1 MKAFRSRIFHFT
13 DRENYS
19 YFEDGLLV
27 ISNGLVYKV
36 GHYNEVYP
44 NLEAGIEIVDEHDK
58 ILMPGFIDGHVH
70 AVQTRVLASYGTDLL
85 EWLEKYTFPEESK
98 FADSDYTK
106 KQIEFFFKQLLNNG
120 TTTAAIYPSVH
131 NNSIKAVAEKSIQLN
146 MRVLAGKTH
155 MDRNAPEQLC
165 EKTEDTYQSSL
176 DLIENY
182 EGKARFNY
190 ILTPRF
196 AITSSSSQLQQLQK
210 LKINYPQIRVQTHIS
225 ENQEEIETTAQLF
238 PQRKNYL
245 DVYDHYGLVDK
256 NTLLGHAI
264 HLSDEEWDR
273 VEANQASL
281 LHCPTSNLFL
291 GSGLFD
297 LKRAWESNIP
307 VALGSDIG
315 GGHSFSML
323 KTAAAAYQVAALRG
337 YKPTALQLFYLLTL
351 GGAKALGLDHKIG
364 NFEIGKEA
372 DFVIINTEKIEVL
385 ADRLKL
391 ANSIE
396 ELLFA
401 LLFLGDD
408 RVVESVYLMGDKI
421 FLTNPF

>member
-13 DRENYS
+13 DKENYS

-44 NLEAGIEIVDEHDK
+44 HLEAGIEIVDEHDK

-85 EWLEKYTFPEESK
+85 EWLEKYTFLEESK
-98 FADSDYTK
+98 FADPDYTK

-245 DVYDHYGLVDK
+245 DVYDHFGLVDK

-273 VEANQASL
+273 VEAKQASL

-372 DFVIINTEKIEVL
+372 DFVIINTEKNEVL